1 MKKTLTEEQKE
12 KNRLYQIEYRK
23 ANKDKRKEYREKNK
37 EIINQKTKEWCE
49 KNKEILLEK
58 RKLYRE
64 ENKEIINK
72 QHKEYFKNN
81 PDAKTKK
88 ILRDKKYYNNNKEK
102 RNEYRKEKR
111 KTDPK
116 YRLECI
122 IRTLINNSFKRNGF
136 TKNSRSYIILG
147 CSFDEFKKH
156 LESQFESWMSWDN
169 YGLYNGELNYGWD
182 IDHIIPSSSA
192 VTEEDVIKLNYYTNL
207 KPLCSKFNR
216 DIKRN
221 NLSD

>member
-1 MKKTLTEEQKE
+1 MKKILTEEQKE

-37 EIINQKTKEWCE
+37 DIINQKTKEWYE
-49 KNKEILLEK
+49 KNKEVLLEK
-58 RKLYRE
+58 RKSYRE
-64 ENKEIINK
+64 ENKETINK

-81 PDAKTKK
+81 PDAKLKK
-88 ILRDKKYYNNNKEK
+88 ILRDKKYYSENKEK

-136 TKNSRSYIILG
+136 TKISRTYTILG
-147 CSFDEFKKH
+147 CTFEEFKQH
-156 LESQFESWMSWDN
+156 LETQFESWMTWDN

-192 VTEEDVIKLNYYTNL
+192 VTEEDVIKLNHYTNL
-207 KPLCSKFNR
+207 KPLCSKVNR

-221 NLSD
+221 ILTN